1 MGIAFLIMFW
11 YTEIKEVI
19 EMARTHSW
27 ASKGLTE
34 HPLEAN
40 LTDTHIHSSY
50 ELFVLL
56 AGDIEYQVEGTVY
69 TPAPG
74 DILLTKI
81 GEAHKVSAKTDRP
94 YERIWIYFSEDMV
107 VGSGKQTVLHFLNGR
122 PLGEHNLFKSSSFPG
137 NNWMF
142 YVNQILKDNDQEKRE
157 LYISVLLREM
167 AETLENNGQMPAVK
181 KMGTVTEIAN
191 YISAH
196 LSQSLSAQA
205 LCNRFYISSAQ
216 LNRKFKTYAGV
227 TVWEYITN
235 KRLLLAQNLLQTGDS
250 PVVVCAKVGFNNY
263 TTFYRAYKQKFG
275 ISPKEDMPYKP

>member
-11 YTEIKEVI
+11 YTEVKEVI

-34 HPLEAN
+34 RPLEAD

-142 YVNQILKDNDQEKRE
+142 YVNQILKDNDREKRE

-196 LSQSLSAQA
+196 LSQSLSTQA

-235 KRLLLAQNLLQTGDS
+235 KRLLLAQNLLQTGET
-250 PVVVCAKVGFNNY
+250 PAVVSAKVGFNNY
-263 TTFYRAYKQKFG
+263 TTFYRAYRKKFG
-275 ISPKEDMPYKP
+275 VPPKADHHWK